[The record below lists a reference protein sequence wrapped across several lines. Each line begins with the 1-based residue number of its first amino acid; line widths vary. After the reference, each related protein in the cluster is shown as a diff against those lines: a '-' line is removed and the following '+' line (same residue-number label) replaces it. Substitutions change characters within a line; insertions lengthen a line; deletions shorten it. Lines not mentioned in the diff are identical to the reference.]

1 MLKQTIRNKKNEVVI
16 KIDDEGNILIG
27 VILVGVKDSLVKH
40 NEDDSMYY
48 IWYKVILDE
57 LIEVSNKKK

>member
-27 VILVGVKDSLVKH
+27 VKDSSVKH